1 MNDLIHIE
9 NRKGKVKLNESV
21 YKDSADKLIDDLEK
35 LYGFKAVEMHMK
47 IGEMVCAADD
57 ALEAVEVEINSPGGS
72 VFEGMRIYNSLRGI
86 SQRGVEVTAIVNGLA
101 ASMGSVILMAGDKRY
116 MTKGSRIMIHE
127 ASTMAAGDARALKRQ
142 ADLLESVSSE
152 IAAIYSDRTGGDQK
166 AIRDLMLAE
175 TWMDTDKAIAMK
187 FIDGVVDYKKDKK
200 MKNES
205 GGFDIQNEKSEKPT
219 MNILKRLFPDNKEVE
234 AIEAQIQESD
244 SLRAEIE
251 DLQSKLEGFKD
262 SEQVII
268 ENKVKIETLTN
279 ELEAKTNEITELNA
293 KLIEAENKAKKAE
306 ESASEKAVE
315 MLATI
320 GQTEAIDIENG
331 AGEQKT
337 ILEQFE
343 ALKGSEATAF
353 YKANSKEIKAQMKQR
368 K

>member
-1 MNDLIHIE
+1 MNDLLQIE

-57 ALEAVEVEINSPGGS
+57 ALEQLEVEINSPGGS

-152 IAAIYSDRTGGDQK
+152 ISAIYSERTGGDQK

-175 TWMDTDKAIAMK
+175 TWMDTDKAISMK
-187 FIDGVVDYKKDKK
+187 FIDGVFDYKKDKGA
-200 MKNES
+200 KNES
-205 GGFDIQNEKSEKPT
+205 GQFDIQNEKSEKPT
-219 MNILKRLFPDNKEVE
+219 MSILSKLFPNNSEVE
-234 AIEAQIQESD
+234 KLEAHIAENDSIRAELVSAQDRITELEASIESHATVSNELVVANSKI
-244 SLRAEIE
+244 AEIE
-251 DLQSKLEGFKD
+251 AIVTAKD
-262 SEQVII
+262 EQ
-268 ENKVKIETLTN
+268 
-279 ELEAKTNEITELNA
+279 ITELNA
-293 KLIEAENKAKKAE
+293 KLIEAESKVKDAD
-306 ESASEKAVE
+306 ESASAKAVE

-320 GQTEAIDIENG
+320 GQEEPLEIQDSAISEGVKTRAEFNAMKPSARMAFVK
-331 AGEQKT
+331 AGGK
-337 ILEQFE
+337 
-343 ALKGSEATAF
+343 
-353 YKANSKEIKAQMKQR
+353 IK
-368 K
+368 